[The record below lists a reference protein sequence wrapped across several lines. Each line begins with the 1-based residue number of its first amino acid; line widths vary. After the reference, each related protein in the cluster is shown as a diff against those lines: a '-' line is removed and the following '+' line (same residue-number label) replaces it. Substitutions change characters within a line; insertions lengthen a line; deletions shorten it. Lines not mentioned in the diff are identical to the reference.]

1 MYDIATFIKYDEEA
15 LINVTENFNLFEVYF
30 TLNRNKLYI
39 AMFSY
44 MKDSLIRLIN
54 LVSYYIT
61 RNFSLYLSSIFL
73 SMF

>member
-15 LINVTENFNLFEVYF
+15 LINVTENFNLFQIYF
-30 TLNRNKLYI
+30 TLDRNKLYI
-39 AMFSY
+39 AMFSEL
-44 MKDSLIRLIN
+44 KDSSIGLIN
-54 LVSYYIT
+54 LISYYIT